1 MQGTAPSP
9 RQASA
14 VCIGHGNL
22 LFVHGG
28 RNNFVLEDLHVLDF
42 VVGHLKELN

>member
-1 MQGTAPSP
+1 M
-9 RQASA
+9 QASA

-28 RNNFVLEDLHVLDF
+28 RNNFVLEDLHALDF
-42 VVGHLKELN
+42 VVSESCRTTTVA